1 MWSCEGCSG
10 SCYETCHG
18 TCHDSCFL
26 ICGGCDGNCNDVC
39 TGTESI
45 ETLTPL
51 EETNHTNEK

>member
-10 SCYETCHG
+10 SCYETFHG

-26 ICGGCDGNCNDVC
+26 ICGGCDGNCNDAC